1 MGVNL
6 NAPDPEIMG
15 KKRRRKFTA
24 AYKLRILEEADT
36 CTLPGQ
42 IGALLRREGLY
53 ASNLTTW
60 RRQREE
66 GQLKALSPRKRGRKP
81 NPDRH
86 LAKRVAQLEREN
98 QRLRDQI
105 KKAQKIIRVQ
115 KKNLQ
120 RCGDL
125 PSQARNR
132 REQLIRAAVQL
143 RTEVGTAPACDA
155 LGISRATFYRR
166 LKPTRAQANRPAP
179 PLALSDQE
187 RQTVIDLLHCERF
200 QDAAPRQIFACLL
213 DEGTYHCSVRTMYRI
228 LRDE

>member
-1 MGVNL
+1 MGVNR
-6 NAPDPEIMG
+6 NARDPEVMG

-24 AYKLRILEEADT
+24 AYKLRILEEADA
-36 CTLPGQ
+36 CRLPGQ

-53 ASNLTTW
+53 SSNLTTW

-115 KKNLQ
+115 KENL
-120 RCGDL
+120 RPRADL

-132 REQLIRAAVQL
+132 REQLIRAAVQW

-166 LKPTRAQANRPAP
+166 LKSATKPANSPSP
-179 PLALSDQE
+179 PLALSNE
-187 RQTVIDLLHCERF
+187 KRQTAMDPPHCR
-200 QDAAPRQIFACLL
+200 
-213 DEGTYHCSVRTMYRI
+213 
-228 LRDE
+228 